1 MTCATSW
8 ALIGAA
14 SRLSAPGHNPAI
26 MTARILRQPVSVP
39 PRCRRD
45 DAAEGPEDE
54 VQVGVGGVLTDTA
67 LLHGLRQQL
76 EQDPPI
82 LVPQN
87 CGLIVVPHA
96 RQTSAVRRQD
106 GTAAVEHLLQPLA
119 LRCGKG
125 LFGQGRA
132 GSP

>member
-1 MTCATSW
+1 MICATSW
-8 ALIGAA
+8 TLIGAA
-14 SRLSAPGHNPAI
+14 SRLSAPGRNPAI

-39 PRCRRD
+39 PRRRR
-45 DAAEGPEDE
+45 DAAEGPEDQ
-54 VQVGVGGVLTDTA
+54 VQVGVGGVIADTA
-67 LLHGLRQQL
+67 VLLGLRQQL
-76 EQDPPI
+76 EQDPSI